1 MLPASLPA
9 DRERR
14 SFRIRYLYVE
24 KQGSNRK
31 MNPRKI
37 SVMTTHEDSRIEA
50 LEESSR
56 DQEARLRKIELW
68 QSFVLGATAAFWVF
82 VSLVA
87 WWLAQK

>member
-1 MLPASLPA
+1 
-9 DRERR
+9 
-14 SFRIRYLYVE
+14 
-24 KQGSNRK
+24 
-31 MNPRKI
+31 MNARKI
-37 SVMTTHEDSRIEA
+37 SVMATHEDSRIEA

-82 VSLVA
+82 TSLVA